1 MAGLAGGLGE
11 LRWYALV
18 ALFVAALATLAVYLV
33 QYALL
38 ALRGERRRRTPKQQ
52 QEQQHHHHQEE
63 QSQQQQP
70 PCRPG
75 DELLEEGGSVLGW
88 ALSLGSWRRQ
98 WRRAWVAALRHEAA
112 ARAVSAGELRGR
124 EEVGRHGEKTRPS
137 ALKHSPAACLRG
149 SGVPAVQGGG
159 GAVCVCVW
167 LCPKGSEVRGSKC
180 PSCGDWELAALVE
193 NAGDE
198 GAGAAAWREPEREP
212 ARSTRGAGRAP
223 CGRAAATR
231 GLPSVVGEAGAGG
244 RAGQHVCLGDKESSA
259 TCGRKIRRP
268 AGLQGSER
276 LG

>member
-1 MAGLAGGLGE
+1 MCVGG
-11 LRWYALV
+11 
-18 ALFVAALATLAVYLV
+18 
-33 QYALL
+33 
-38 ALRGERRRRTPKQQ
+38 
-52 QEQQHHHHQEE
+52 
-63 QSQQQQP
+63 
-70 PCRPG
+70 
-75 DELLEEGGSVLGW
+75 
-88 ALSLGSWRRQ
+88 
-98 WRRAWVAALRHEAA
+98 
-112 ARAVSAGELRGR
+112 
-124 EEVGRHGEKTRPS
+124 
-137 ALKHSPAACLRG
+137 
-149 SGVPAVQGGG
+149 
-159 GAVCVCVW
+159 W

-180 PSCGDWELAALVE
+180 PSCGDWELAAVVE